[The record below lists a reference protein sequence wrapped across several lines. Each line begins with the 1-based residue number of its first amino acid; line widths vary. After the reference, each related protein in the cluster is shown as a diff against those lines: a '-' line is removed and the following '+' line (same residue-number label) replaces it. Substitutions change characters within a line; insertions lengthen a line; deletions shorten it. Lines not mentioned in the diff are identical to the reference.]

1 MNNTAPPTPPHTMAH
16 RRHKEIERD
25 RRVGASRLATWPGR
39 KLALAWVVW
48 PVSVALLVA
57 AGALISFHR
66 LGDASEVRSVLRRSN
81 VIAVLAVLVVPPAC
95 LTVQWWRMRHRR
107 RQQS

>member
-1 MNNTAPPTPPHTMAH
+1 MNNAAPPTPPHTVAH

-39 KLALAWVVW
+39 KLAWAWLVW
-48 PVSVALLVA
+48 PALVTLIVA

-66 LGDASEVRSVLRRSN
+66 LGDASEVRSVFRRSN
-81 VIAVLAVLVVPPAC
+81 LTGLLAVLVVPPAC
-95 LTVQWWRMRHRR
+95 LTLQWWRMRHRR